1 MKVEQ
6 ERIKRAARKGGTT
19 AVAVRGTRRMTSP
32 MMDDVLNRLPPQPT
46 RFAVC
51 APGRLDVMGGLA
63 DYSGSLTVSKTADD
77 HICVAVQRCPE
88 AALSIDLT
96 GSLALDGNP
105 PTVIATC
112 DLRGSDGAW
121 VRAEQWPG
129 EVEAPGTA
137 AVRGVVGAV
146 VEMLR
151 STDVSQLEG
160 GFSIAVGS
168 TRDGASG
175 IGGDAALVS
184 ATLLA
189 TAAAADVTLQ
199 PPQNVELCQRVL
211 NEWLS
216 LPVGMSDGACV
227 LLGEPNALMQ
237 CRGDPFAMPAPLP
250 LPGNLA
256 IAGIDTG
263 SIHDDAK
270 LRYTRVRT
278 ASFMGRALI
287 DRIVKHEGADLLQW
301 NGLLARVSV
310 SDYVERFRDRI
321 PTKLKGSEFLERF
334 GETGDPLTRVEP
346 PFVYKIRSRT
356 EHHIYE
362 HARACEFVECLSR
375 AIRNNDEQALHGA
388 GELMYAS
395 HWSYGQRCGLGS
407 IATDAL
413 VRLIRDNAAQAGVY
427 GAKVSARGCGG
438 VVVVLMRS
446 GEKEMDALSAV
457 MERYQAETGN
467 KPVLLRHSLPGAL
480 VSGVERL

>member
-1 MKVEQ
+1 
-6 ERIKRAARKGGTT
+6 
-19 AVAVRGTRRMTSP
+19 MTSP
-32 MMDDVLNRLPPQPT
+32 MMDDVLTLLPPQPT

-51 APGRLDVMGGLA
+51 APVRLDVMGGLA

-77 HICVAVQRCPE
+77 HVCVAVQRCPE
-88 AALSIDLT
+88 AILSIALT
-96 GSLALDGNP
+96 GSLALDGNL

-112 DLRGSDGAW
+112 DLRGSNGEW
-121 VRAEQWPG
+121 IRAGQWHG
-129 EVEAPGTA
+129 EVETPGTVV
-137 AVRGVVGAV
+137 VRTVVGAV

-151 STDVSQLEG
+151 ATHGSQLDG

-168 TRDGASG
+168 TRDGTPG

-199 PPQNVELCQRVL
+199 PTKNVELCQRVL

-216 LPVGMSDGACV
+216 LPVGISDGACV

-237 CRGDPFAMPAPLP
+237 CRSEPLAIPAQLP
-250 LPGNLA
+250 LPDNLTV
-256 IAGIDTG
+256 AGIDTG
-263 SIHDDAK
+263 SIHDEAK
-270 LRYTRVRT
+270 LKYTRVRT

-287 DRIVKHEGADLLQW
+287 DRIVKHDGADLLQW
-301 NGLLARVSV
+301 NGLLACVSV
-310 SDYVERFRDRI
+310 SDYVDRFRDRI
-321 PTKLKGSEFLERF
+321 PTKLKGSEFLDRF

-413 VRLIRDNAAQAGVY
+413 VRLIRENAAHAGVY
-427 GAKVSARGCGG
+427 GAKISSRGCGG

-446 GEKEMDALSAV
+446 GEKEMEALSAV
-457 MERYQAETGN
+457 LKRYQAETGN
-467 KPVLLRHSLPGAL
+467 KPVLLQDSLPGAL
-480 VSGVERL
+480 ISGVQRL